1 MRSGAVC
8 SSRYRTK
15 VKAWFNF
22 CPLLCH
28 DKLSNLAKRRGYV
41 LKIEALKVPFPTGSQ
56 DISNS
61 VSCWAGGWIFFSGKY
76 HPSPGRKT
84 KSLLIFTEFPN
95 EGFRQITV
103 ES

>member
-1 MRSGAVC
+1 M
-8 SSRYRTK
+8 T
-15 VKAWFNF
+15 N
-22 CPLLCH
+22 
-28 DKLSNLAKRRGYV
+28 SNLAKRRGYV

-76 HPSPGRKT
+76 DPSPGRKT
-84 KSLLIFTEFPN
+84 KTLLIFTEFPN